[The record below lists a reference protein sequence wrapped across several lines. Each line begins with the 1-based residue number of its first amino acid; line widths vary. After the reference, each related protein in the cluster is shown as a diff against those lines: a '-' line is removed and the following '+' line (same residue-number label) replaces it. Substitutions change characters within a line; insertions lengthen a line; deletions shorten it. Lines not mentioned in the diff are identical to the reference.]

1 MCTAE
6 NVEAWGQSPDCSMVK
21 LAAPLP
27 KPAPVERKCVY
38 QDVRNSGFWAFYMAY
53 KGAIA
58 YESVGKR
65 GFQIEQETRLN
76 AVGLLDGEAQR
87 LHLKQHKISLREAKE
102 TLSDQKRLDR
112 KGLGILAIAYEVPM
126 VITFR
131 ESDFTICLGTTP
143 RHALVAQPRGG
154 YLYGDHEWL
163 GERKAGYSFP
173 CIGKPMLSIS
183 AYKVSDLKTIAVS
196 LSLETSGLKRDLY
209 ARITTCLE
217 LPN

>member
-6 NVEAWGQSPDCSMVK
+6 NVEAWSHPPDCSTVK
-21 LAAPLP
+21 LAAPQ
-27 KPAPVERKCVY
+27 PAKVTAERPCVY
-38 QDVRNSGFWAFYMAY
+38 QDVRNSGFWAFYMAH

-58 YESVGKR
+58 YESVGQR
-65 GFQIEQETRLN
+65 GFQIEQETRLE
-76 AVGLLDGEAQR
+76 AVGLLEGDVPRQ
-87 LHLKQHKISLREAKE
+87 HLKQHRITLREAKE
-102 TLSDQKRLDR
+102 TLSNQKRLDR
-112 KGLGILAIAYEVPM
+112 KGLGILAIAYEVPL

-131 ESDFTICLGTTP
+131 GCDFNLSMDTPP

-154 YLYGDHEWL
+154 YLYGDCEWL
-163 GERKAGYSFP
+163 RERQTGYSFS

-183 AYKVSDLKTIAVS
+183 AYKVSDLRTIAGS
-196 LSLETSGLKRDLY
+196 LNLETSGLKRDLY